1 MYKCILIF
9 AAHPD
14 DEITMGGTIAKLASG
29 GAEVI
34 VVQMTDGCEGYK
46 KPEDKSRIVKIRK
59 KEAHNCD
66 RILGIKKRVFLNYP
80 DMSGTYDRESYQ
92 KCIQL
97 IRKYRPEAI
106 FTHGPGALNRDHIA
120 VYKNTREA
128 IWQASE
134 PVSGALGQPHLTKAV
149 YFYKDYAQR
158 GPFVVLDVSNFAEKR
173 VQAYESQ
180 KSQRDLVRKSYREA
194 KSGALLVKET
204 GEKYFERFELAYFY
218 HFHNFINL

>member
-1 MYKCILIF
+1 MYKRILIF

-14 DEITMGGTIAKLASG
+14 DEITMGGTIAKLASEG
-29 GAEVI
+29 TEVI
-34 VVQMTDGCEGYK
+34 VIQMTDGCEGYK
-46 KPEDKSRIVKIRK
+46 KPEDKSRIVEIRK

-66 RILGIKKRVFLNYP
+66 RILGIKKRIFLGYP
-80 DMSGTYDRESYQ
+80 DMSGIYDKKGYQ

-97 IRKYRPEAI
+97 IRKYQPEAI
-106 FTHGPGALNRDHIA
+106 FTQGPSSLSCTHTA

-128 IWQASE
+128 IWQAGE
-134 PVSGALGQPHLTKAV
+134 PVSGVLGQPHLAKAV

-158 GPFVVLDVSNFAEKR
+158 GSFVVLDVSDFVEKR

-180 KSQRDLVRKSYREA
+180 KSQRDLTKESYREA

-204 GEKYFERFELAYFY
+204 EERYFERFELAYFH
-218 HFHNFINL
+218 HFQNFITL